1 MVLGGGVGD
10 RGNTNIV
17 HCLSNTMC
25 NDEGMTEFSPP
36 EYFELCVM
44 FLISFTQTTSNDVLF
59 LVY

>member
-17 HCLSNTMC
+17 HCLSN
-25 NDEGMTEFSPP
+25 DEGMSEFSPP